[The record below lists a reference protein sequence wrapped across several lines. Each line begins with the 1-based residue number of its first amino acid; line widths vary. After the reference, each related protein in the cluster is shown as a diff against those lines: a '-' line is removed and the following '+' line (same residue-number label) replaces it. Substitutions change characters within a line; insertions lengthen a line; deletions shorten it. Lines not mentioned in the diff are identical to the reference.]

1 MTDMALLLYILM
13 FLFFIF
19 LIGLCIGSFLNVVI
33 LRAFSNES
41 IVFPGSKCP
50 SCNTP
55 LKWHHNIP
63 LLSYLFLQGKCAYC
77 DEKISAQYPLVE
89 LLTGLVF
96 VAVFLHFGIGS
107 FQAGLATI
115 LKPLF
120 IVAFSSLFIVLAVTD
135 IKQKVIFDV
144 HAYILIALGL
154 IFNLFDLGHFYPGYK
169 MIHLWKLTFPLNYS
183 LGASVLGILLGIAIM
198 EVFARLGYVM
208 AKTRAFGEGDTYIA
222 AGIGAILG
230 WKYLIWALALGFVI
244 QIIFTIPV
252 FIKKLYINSDFKTL
266 GAFFIFFLLAFAVK
280 WLDYAG
286 VLTNLILLLVFTIV
300 LCIVGFY
307 VCKRIL
313 DGLKTQDDMTY
324 LPFGPAMVIGAFFVL
339 FFI

>member
-1 MTDMALLLYILM
+1 MMDMTLLLYIIM

-63 LLSYLFLQGKCAYC
+63 LLSYILLQGRCAYC

-96 VAVFLHFGIGS
+96 VAVFLNFGIGS
-107 FQAGLATI
+107 FEAGLATI

-120 IVAFSSLFIVLAVTD
+120 IVAFCSLFIVLAVTD

-144 HAYILIALGL
+144 HAYILLALGL

-169 MIHLWKLTFPLNYS
+169 IIQLWKFTFPLNYS
-183 LGASVLGILLGIAIM
+183 FGASILGVLLGIVLM
-198 EVFARLGYVM
+198 ETFARLGYVM

-222 AGIGAILG
+222 AAIGAILG
-230 WKYLIWALALGFVI
+230 WKYLIWALALGFII

-252 FIKKLYINSDFKTL
+252 FIKKLYINADYKTL
-266 GAFFIFFLLAFAVK
+266 GAFFTFFLLAFATK
-280 WLDYAG
+280 WLDYMG
-286 VLTNLILLLVFTIV
+286 FLTNVIVLLLFTIA
-300 LCIVGFY
+300 LCVNGFY

-339 FFI
+339 FII

>member
-1 MTDMALLLYILM
+1 MTNMTLLLYIIM

-63 LLSYLFLQGKCAYC
+63 LLSYILLQGRCAYC
-77 DEKISAQYPLVE
+77 DEKISSQYPLVE
-89 LLTGLVF
+89 LLTGIIF
-96 VAVFLHFGIGS
+96 VAVFLRFGIGNL
-107 FQAGLATI
+107 QAGLSTVIA
-115 LKPLF
+115 PLF
-120 IVAFSSLFIVLAVTD
+120 IVAFASLFIVLAVTD

-144 HAYILIALGL
+144 HAYILMALGL
-154 IFNLFDLGHFYPGYK
+154 IFNLFNLGHFYEGYK
-169 MIHLWKLTFPLNYS
+169 IIEVFKFAIPLNYS
-183 LGASVLGILLGIAIM
+183 FGAAILGILLGVAIM
-198 EVFARLGYVM
+198 EIFARLGYVM

-222 AGIGAILG
+222 AALGAILG
-230 WKYLIWALALGFVI
+230 WKYLIWALALGFII

-252 FIKKLYINSDFKTL
+252 FIRKLYINADYKTM
-266 GAFFIFFLLAFAVK
+266 GAFFAFFLLAFATK
-280 WLDYAG
+280 WLDYLG
-286 VLTNLILLLVFTIV
+286 FLTNIVLLLAFTLL
-300 LCIVGFY
+300 LCVTGFY

-324 LPFGPAMVIGAFFVL
+324 LPFGPAMVIGAFIVL
-339 FFI
+339 FLL

>member
-1 MTDMALLLYILM
+1 MTLMLFIIM

-77 DEKISAQYPLVE
+77 DEKISAQYPIVE
-89 LLTGLVF
+89 LLTGLIF
-96 VAVFLHFGIGS
+96 VAVFLRFATGS
-107 FQAGLATI
+107 FQSGI
-115 LKPLF
+115 QSIMEPLF
-120 IVAFSSLFIVLAVTD
+120 IVAFASLFIVLAVTD

-144 HAYILIALGL
+144 HAYVLIVLGL

-183 LGASVLGILLGIAIM
+183 FGASILGILLGIAIM
-198 EVFARLGYVM
+198 EIFARLGYVM

-230 WKYLIWALALGFVI
+230 WKYLIWALALGFII
-244 QIIFTIPV
+244 QIIFTVPV
-252 FIKKLYINSDFKTL
+252 FIRKLYIKGDIKTL
-266 GAFFIFFLLAFAVK
+266 VAFFIFFLLAFAVK

-286 VLTNLILLLVFTIV
+286 LLTNLILLLVFTLV
-300 LCIVGFY
+300 LCVVGFY

-324 LPFGPAMVIGAFFVL
+324 LPFGPAMVIGAFIVL
-339 FFI
+339 FLI